1 MSSPRRG
8 LWVEV
13 ALALALLTLA
23 TILLNA
29 GVFWLLLKKTEEQR
43 RTDLALSLS
52 AALASQLEVEA
63 ARDPERTGFKRVL
76 AAYQGSGLDVDE
88 LYVVDPTMAVLAGVA
103 GGPPDTPDSG
113 LRAALYGKEQ
123 HSDVE
128 GVLWGRRWV
137 VVTTPVAPRGRV
149 VAALRV
155 RMPLHLPLI
164 PGGPA
169 GFVFAYTVLSGSLIA
184 LFGLS
189 LFRRRLIDPIQA
201 LQTGTRRIAEGD
213 FGSSVEI
220 DASRE
225 LQDLSEALTQ
235 MSGSLAAYRE
245 RTAEQVERLR
255 AANDDLRAA
264 QEALVRSERLAG
276 VGRLAAGLAHEVGNP
291 LAAVL
296 GYMELLASCL
306 GDPELEADL
315 VRRSSRELERIHGI
329 IRELLDYA
337 RPGSGEAAPVDLGEV
352 TREAVATVQPQPA
365 FRDVSLSVDVGDAV
379 PLVRAEADKLHQVL
393 VNLLLNAGDALP
405 EAGERAVEVVVA
417 AEPGAVVVRVRD
429 TGHGFDDVARD
440 RAFEPFFTTRDVG
453 EGTGLGLATCLQVV
467 EQAGGA
473 MWVDNRPDG
482 GAEVGF
488 RLPADRPACDESG
501 DAG

>member
-13 ALALALLTLA
+13 ALALALLTLS

-43 RTDLALSLS
+43 RTELALSLS

-88 LYVVDPTMAVLAGVA
+88 LYVVDPTLKVLAGVA
-103 GGPPDTPDSG
+103 GAPPATPDSG

-123 HSDVE
+123 HSGVE
-128 GVLWGRRWV
+128 GALWGHRWV

-155 RMPLHLPLI
+155 RMSLQMPLV

-169 GFVFAYTVLSGSLIA
+169 GFVLAYTVLSGSLIA

-189 LFRRRLIDPIQA
+189 LFRRRLIDPILA
-201 LQTGTRRIAEGD
+201 LQGGTRRIAEGD
-213 FGSSVEI
+213 FGSTVEI

-235 MSGSLAAYRE
+235 MSLSLADYRA

-255 AANDDLRAA
+255 SANAELRAA

-296 GYMELLASCL
+296 GYMELLASGL
-306 GDPELEADL
+306 DDPELEDDL
-315 VRRSSRELERIHGI
+315 VRRSRRELERIHGV
-329 IRELLDYA
+329 IRQLLDYA
-337 RPGSGEAAPVDLGEV
+337 RPGPGEARPVDLGEV
-352 TREAVATVQPQPA
+352 VREAVSTVTLQPA
-365 FRDVSLSVDVGDAV
+365 FRGVELDVAIEAAL
-379 PLVRAEADKLHQVL
+379 PPVRAEADKLHQVL

-405 EAGERAVEVVVA
+405 AGGSRVVRVVVA
-417 AEPGAVVVRVRD
+417 AEPGAVVVRCQD
-429 TGHGFDDVARD
+429 SGHGFDPISLD

-467 EQAGGA
+467 EQAGGT
-473 MWVDNRPDG
+473 MWLQNRAGG

-488 RLPADRPACDESG
+488 RLPAEPGSPETP
-501 DAG
+501 DAE